1 MLRFADIRSD
11 TGSASYQLL
20 GKDIFMFYILHML
33 TELHNPYRKSERL
46 FRYHPCTQTFNFQ
59 LSIFNSQLPSRLFY
73 HSCAAVSRRRG
84 RAVHNSFKNRLT
96 SRPVDS
102 TINGG
107 LVQLAP
113 HFGAVRRSVA
123 FSVAANLR
131 HLPTILRFFAADR
144 CQFMAISQAACRLR
158 GTQFLQ
164 KEVYSKEIW
173 NGIFGRSSSSP
184 LH

>member
-1 MLRFADIRSD
+1 MSRILQMLA
-11 TGSASYQLL
+11 
-20 GKDIFMFYILHML
+20 
-33 TELHNPYRKSERL
+33 ELHYPYRKSERL

-59 LSIFNSQLPSRLFY
+59 LSIFNSQLPPCLFY
-73 HSCAAVSRRRG
+73 HPSAAVSRRRR

-107 LVQLAP
+107 LVQLVP
-113 HFGAVRRSVA
+113 RFGAARRSVA
-123 FSVAANLR
+123 FSAVANLR
-131 HLPTILRFFAADR
+131 HLSMILHFFAAD
-144 CQFMAISQAACRLR
+144 CCHFVAILQAACRLC
-158 GTQFLQ
+158 GTQYFH